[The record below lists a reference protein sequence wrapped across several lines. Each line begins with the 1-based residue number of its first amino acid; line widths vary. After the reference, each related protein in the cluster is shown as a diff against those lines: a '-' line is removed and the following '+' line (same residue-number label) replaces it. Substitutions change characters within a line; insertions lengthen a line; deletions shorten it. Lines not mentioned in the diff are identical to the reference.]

1 MNETIITKLPDQK
14 QLKVTRNF
22 SAPVDLVWKAWTD
35 PEILDKWWAPKP
47 WKAVTKSMD
56 FRPGGRWLYSMN
68 GPAGERHWSK
78 SDFLKNNA
86 QSMYEAME
94 AFCDQEGNENTDI
107 PAMHWNVQFSQTGS
121 VTRVEVL
128 ISFPTEEAIEK
139 IVEMGFKEGFTAA
152 HNNLDE
158 LLEGLQAEMNT

>member
-78 SDFLKNNA
+78 SDFLKINA

-94 AFCDQEGNENTDI
+94 AFVRWKFDKMSI
-107 PAMHWNVQFSQTGS
+107 
-121 VTRVEVL
+121 
-128 ISFPTEEAIEK
+128 
-139 IVEMGFKEGFTAA
+139 
-152 HNNLDE
+152 
-158 LLEGLQAEMNT
+158 